1 MCTMVS
7 GGAGIDT
14 GPWGNVLGRWICG
27 GIGDVRGLSEGEL
40 DAADE
45 GRLVEI
51 GGERS
56 GGESVSRVGK
66 VMLTV
71 PVFEMIGR
79 MFSESPLGRRAGSV
93 SVLDRCCKFGC
104 LGSMVSK

>member
-1 MCTMVS
+1 M
-7 GGAGIDT
+7 
-14 GPWGNVLGRWICG
+14 GRCICG
-27 GIGDVRGLSEGEL
+27 GIGDIRGLSEGEL
-40 DAADE
+40 EAADE
-45 GRLVEI
+45 ARLVEI

-66 VMLTV
+66 AMLTV

-79 MFSESPLGRRAGSV
+79 MVSDSPLGRRPGSV
-93 SVLDRCCKFGC
+93 SVLDRCCKIGC